1 MSSKGLMF
9 IAKVVEKKGPC
20 GAGHEVGDTFEINR
34 LKTGG
39 ICGVCY
45 HELYPI
51 IKTLEQGGKIPQH
64 KSQTEFTYL
73 CPDRATP
80 LVFKITKVEQK

>member
-1 MSSKGLMF
+1 MSSKELIF
-9 IAKVVEKKGPC
+9 IAKVVDKKGLC

-39 ICGVCY
+39 ICGICY
-45 HELYPI
+45 PYPTL
-51 IKTLEQGGKIPQH
+51 KTLEQGGRIPQH
-64 KSQTEFTYL
+64 KNQAEFTYL

-80 LVFKITKVEQK
+80 LGFKITKVEQK